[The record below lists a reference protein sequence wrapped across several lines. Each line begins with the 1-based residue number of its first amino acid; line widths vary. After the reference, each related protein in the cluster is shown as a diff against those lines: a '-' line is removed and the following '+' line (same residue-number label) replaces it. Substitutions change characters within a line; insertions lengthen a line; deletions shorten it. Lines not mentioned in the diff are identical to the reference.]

1 MRFRYRGSAR
11 LLAGAIGVLLL
22 GATGC
27 SSNLYPVRGTVTF
40 EDGTPLPAGGII
52 FLQEGGEKAIQA
64 QGSIR
69 PDGRYELGTNRPG
82 DGAAPGKYR
91 VLINPGDMADWDPK
105 VRSAFDRRYL
115 DFSTSGLEFEVKPAP
130 NEFNIQLT
138 RAGKRSR

>member
-1 MRFRYRGSAR
+1 G
-11 LLAGAIGVLLL
+11 
-22 GATGC
+22 
-27 SSNLYPVRGTVTF
+27 
-40 EDGTPLPAGGII
+40 EPLPWGGII
-52 FLQEGGEKAIQA
+52 CRQEGGEKAIQA

-91 VLINPGDMADWDPK
+91 VLINPGDMSDWDPK